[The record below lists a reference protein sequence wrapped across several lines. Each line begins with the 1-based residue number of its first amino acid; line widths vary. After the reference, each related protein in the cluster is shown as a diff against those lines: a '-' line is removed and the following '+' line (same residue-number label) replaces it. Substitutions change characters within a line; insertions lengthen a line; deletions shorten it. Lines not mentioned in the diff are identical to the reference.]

1 MHWPGSRYRF
11 EAIVPRSVNC
21 DVAGVCYPVKAG
33 GATVGSAGSDG
44 SGISSSG
51 GATMIVVVVVGATVV
66 DGGAMTIVVV
76 VGATV
81 VVVVVVVGSA
91 ARSPLS
97 VVPKTDMRMF

>member
-1 MHWPGSRYRF
+1 M
-11 EAIVPRSVNC
+11 PRSVNC

-81 VVVVVVVGSA
+81 VVVVVGSA
-91 ARSPLS
+91 ARAPLS